1 MRLWSK
7 QKKEEKAKEQ
17 IWDVSSELV
26 AFKEQLEVRYEEEK
40 AKLEVQRREAEEKLK
55 LMSDETIKKSL
66 NEWQK
71 MEQKLEEELQRYK
84 LEVEEK
90 IRKEMNNIDKRSLMY
105 EIGELALKEL
115 VGKDVE
121 VVT

>member
-1 MRLWSK
+1 
-7 QKKEEKAKEQ
+7 
-17 IWDVSSELV
+17 
-26 AFKEQLEVRYEEEK
+26 
-40 AKLEVQRREAEEKLK
+40 
-55 LMSDETIKKSL
+55 
-66 NEWQK
+66 
-71 MEQKLEEELQRYK
+71 MEQRLEEELQRYK

-90 IRKEMNNIDKRSLMY
+90 IRKEMNNIDKRSLMC